1 LTHLAPSI
9 SPGFSDRVTDPRPQT
24 TDIRRPTAP
33 VAASEMPRLTMPPPG
48 TAAGIEA
55 DELSTRSSGP
65 GRVSVI
71 CVDYSPSQVEV
82 HDVTDIEDFLAHH
95 RPFWSQVRWID
106 IVGLSQMDV
115 IRAFAVKYQLHPLAV
130 EDVLHTVERPKAEDF
145 PGSADQPGRLFVV
158 ARAIEQREGRL
169 RNEQVSMFLGRTTLL
184 TFQDVRRSDL
194 EPIRQRI
201 QITGSRLREN
211 DASFLLY
218 VLLDGIVDRYFPLL
232 ESYSERLEEL
242 EEELVGSP
250 SLETLQQIHA
260 IKRELMLLR
269 RAAWPMRELIANLQ
283 RDKHECLSE
292 TSQTY
297 LRDVYDHCGQIIDLI
312 ETYREI
318 ASAIAETYIS
328 VVSNRTN
335 DIVKVLTI
343 IGTIFIPLT
352 FLAGVY
358 GMNMPIPENASAI
371 SYPAF
376 WAVCIGLAGGMLLW
390 FRHRG
395 WL

>member
-1 LTHLAPSI
+1 M
-9 SPGFSDRVTDPRPQT
+9 SPELRQPAVG
-24 TDIRRPTAP
+24 
-33 VAASEMPRLTMPPPG
+33 AASEMPRLTMPPPG

-55 DELSTRSSGP
+55 DELPTPSSDL
-65 GRVSVI
+65 GRFTVT
-71 CVDYSPSQVEV
+71 CVDYSPAQVEV
-82 HDVTDIEDFLAHH
+82 HDVTDLDDFLTHH
-95 RPFWSQVRWID
+95 RPAWCSVRWID

-130 EDVLHTVERPKAEDF
+130 EDVLRKVERPKSEDF
-145 PGSADQPGRLFVV
+145 PGSGDQPGRLFVV
-158 ARAIEQREGRL
+158 ARAIDQRDGRL
-169 RNEQVSMFLGRTTLL
+169 HSEQVSMFLGRTTLL
-184 TFQDVRRSDL
+184 TFQAVQRSDT

-201 QITGSRLREN
+201 RTAGSRLREN

-218 VLLDGIVDRYFPLL
+218 SLLDGIVDRYFPLL
-232 ESYSERLEEL
+232 EAYSERLEDL
-242 EEELVGSP
+242 EEELLDRP
-250 SLETLQQIHA
+250 SQETLQQIHA

-269 RAAWPMRELIANLQ
+269 RAAWPMRELVANLQ

-312 ETYREI
+312 ETYREV
-318 ASAIAETYIS
+318 ANAIAETYIS

-335 DIVKVLTI
+335 DVVKVLTI

-358 GMNMPIPENASAI
+358 GMNMPIPENQSALA
-371 SYPAF
+371 YPVF
-376 WAVCIGLAGGMLLW
+376 WAACIALSGGMLLW

>member
-1 LTHLAPSI
+1 MRVSA
-9 SPGFSDRVTDPRPQT
+9 GFSGPATRPRHEA
-24 TDIRRPTAP
+24 DIRRPPAP
-33 VAASEMPRLTMPPPG
+33 AASSEMACLTMPLPG
-48 TAAGIEA
+48 TAAGIES

-65 GRVSVI
+65 GGVSVT

-82 HDVTDIEDFLAHH
+82 HVITNIEDFLAQH
-95 RPFWSQVRWID
+95 RPPWCHVRWID

-115 IRAFAVKYQLHPLAV
+115 IRAVAVKYQLHPLAV
-130 EDVLHTVERPKAEDF
+130 EDVLHEVERPKAEDF
-145 PGSADQPGRLFVV
+145 PGSADQPGRLFIV
-158 ARAIEQREGRL
+158 ARAMDQHEGRL
-169 RNEQVSMFLGRTTLL
+169 DSEQVSMFLGRTTLL
-184 TFQDVRRSDL
+184 TFQDVHRSDI
-194 EPIRQRI
+194 ESIRQRI
-201 QITGSRLREN
+201 RTTGSRLREN
-211 DASFLLY
+211 DTSFLLY

-232 ESYSERLEEL
+232 ESYSERLGEL
-242 EEELVGSP
+242 EEEVLDRP
-250 SLETLQQIHA
+250 SQDTLQQIHT

-269 RAAWPMRELIANLQ
+269 RMAWPMRELVANLQ

-312 ETYREI
+312 ETYREV
-318 ASAIAETYIS
+318 ANAIAETYIS

-358 GMNMPIPENASAI
+358 GMNMPIPENALAM
-371 SYPAF
+371 SYPLF
-376 WAVCIGLAGGMLLW
+376 WAACIGLAGGMLLW